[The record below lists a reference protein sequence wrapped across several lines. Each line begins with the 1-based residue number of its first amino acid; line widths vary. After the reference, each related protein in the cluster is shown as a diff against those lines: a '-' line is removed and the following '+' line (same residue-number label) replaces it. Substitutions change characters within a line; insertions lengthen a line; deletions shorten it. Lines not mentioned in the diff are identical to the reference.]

1 MSEIRKSIAELPQQ
15 VADKIAAGEV
25 IERPISI
32 VKELVENSVDAK
44 AAAITVEIKNG
55 GKSYIRVTDDGCGIV
70 PNEVELAFKRHAT
83 SKLRTAKDLDSI
95 ETLGFRGEALA
106 SISAVSRTELI
117 TKTKDD
123 EAGVS
128 ITIEGGNVAAFSE
141 TGCPAGTTI
150 IVRDLFYNTPARMK
164 FLKKDNTESAQ
175 IIDFVSKMALAYPDI
190 RVKLINNSN
199 ILFSTPGR
207 GDRFTAIATVFDPH
221 TAKKLIKIDSSG
233 ENGLYIEGYISP
245 PSETRANRKGQIFF
259 VNGRYVQNKLLEEC
273 VSDGYREK
281 MFEGRFPVA
290 ILFLSVNPELIDV
303 NIHPNKKEIRFDNDD
318 PIREFVTTAIRN
330 GLKVRE
336 AVPDIVFKKDRQS
349 AASEEKPD
357 GEKKP
362 YQFPKQSQ
370 EQIDIRKILRE
381 KRAEEE
387 RAAYSAEKGAETGG
401 GSREDRLHESGEK
414 FENEGKNDN
423 NVIVN
428 ANGKLSNDIKTEEI
442 FIPEIQSA
450 ESIPFDVAEF
460 RPIGT
465 LFASYILASDSD
477 SFYMIDQHAAHERV
491 FYEQLTKSFY
501 GEQTVSQIIGIP
513 ISLEVSHTV
522 KNAEADWIDFIRKIG
537 FTIEEFGPK
546 SYAVKEIPM
555 YMELSEAE
563 NFLNDFF
570 DSLEG
575 MKSFRDVKRA
585 EKIILK
591 ACKSAVKANDPLNM
605 NEVSRLIADLAKTEN
620 PFSCP
625 HGRPTIIKMTKREI
639 EALFK
644 R

>member
-1 MSEIRKSIAELPQQ
+1 MSEIRKNIAELPQQ

-25 IERPISI
+25 IERPLSI
-32 VKELVENSVDAK
+32 VKELVENSVDAGAK
-44 AAAITVEIKNG
+44 SIAVEIKNG

-117 TKTKDD
+117 TKTEDE

-128 ITIEGGNVAAFSE
+128 ITIEGGNVAALTE
-141 TGCPAGTTI
+141 TGCPTGTTI

-175 IIDFVSKMALAYPDI
+175 IIDFVSKMALAYPNI

-199 ILFSTPGR
+199 VLFSTPGR

-221 TAKKLIKIDSSG
+221 TAKKLIKIDASG
-233 ENGLYIEGYISP
+233 ENDLYIEGYISP

-259 VNGRYVQNKLLEEC
+259 VNGRYIQNKLLDEC

-281 MFEGRFPVA
+281 MFEGRYPVA
-290 ILFLSVNPELIDV
+290 FLFLHVNPELIDV
-303 NIHPNKKEIRFDNDD
+303 NIHPNKKEIRFDNDE

-336 AVPDIVFKKDRQS
+336 AVPDIVFKQDRQ
-349 AASEEKPD
+349 ADGGNENIG
-357 GEKKP
+357 GEKKS
-362 YQFPKQSQ
+362 YQFPKQNQ

-387 RAAYSAEKGAETGG
+387 SAFYSAEKADD
-401 GSREDRLHESGEK
+401 GSRKDRMQYIEEK
-414 FENEGKNDN
+414 AENESKNDN
-423 NVIVN
+423 DVIVN
-428 ANGKLSNDIKTEEI
+428 INGKLSNDIKTKGS
-442 FIPEIQSA
+442 FIPEIKRA
-450 ESIPFDVAEF
+450 ELKPFEVAEL

-465 LFASYILASDSD
+465 LFASYILASDD
-477 SFYMIDQHAAHERV
+477 QAFYMIDQHAAHERI

-501 GEQTVSQIIGIP
+501 GQQTVSQIIGIP
-513 ISLEVSHTV
+513 ISLEVSYMV
-522 KNAEADWIDFIRKIG
+522 KNAEAEWIDFIRKIG
-537 FTIEEFGPK
+537 FAIEEFGPK

-563 NFLNDFF
+563 SFLNDFF
-570 DSLEG
+570 DSLEE
-575 MKSFRDVKRA
+575 MKSFKDVKRA

-591 ACKSAVKANDPLNM
+591 ACKSAVKANNLLDM
-605 NEVSRLIADLAKTEN
+605 NEVNRLITDLSKTEN

-639 EALFK
+639 ETLFK